1 MSRINRIVYVY
12 NETSFGEVEG
22 YYDTKRNHIELFVD
36 GDIKI
41 NTRELEAENKKL
53 REALEFYANDGHIRE
68 YNYGQMVMLESE
80 ECEEGEDEKILPN
93 RAGRVLAS
101 LNETR

>member
-1 MSRINRIVYVY
+1 MSNFYVKMDD
-12 NETSFGEVEG
+12 V
-22 YYDTKRNHIELFVD
+22 RL
-36 GDIKI
+36 DILNVMSDWDDYTEK
-41 NTRELEAENKKL
+41 LEAENKKL
-53 REALEFYANDGHIRE
+53 REALEFYANEGHIRE
-68 YNYGQMVMLESE
+68 YSYGQMVMLESE